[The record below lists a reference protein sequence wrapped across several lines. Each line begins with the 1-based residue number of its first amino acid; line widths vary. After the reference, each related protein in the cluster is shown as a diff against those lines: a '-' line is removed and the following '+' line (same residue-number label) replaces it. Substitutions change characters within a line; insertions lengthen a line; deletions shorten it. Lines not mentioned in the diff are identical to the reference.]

1 MDATSKSDGE
11 TYNRSTKQPAHNCAD
26 RTSIGNSIV
35 DVQTEIGAE
44 NTKAR
49 EEYVTN

>member
-11 TYNRSTKQPAHNCAD
+11 TYHWATKQPAHDRAD
-26 RTSIGNSIV
+26 RASIGNSVV
-35 DVQTEIGAE
+35 DMQTEIGAE